1 MFALGAALFL
11 ALIVKDT
18 VGLPLEQYLRVVVQI
33 GVGVYAALWLVRS
46 WSDVRLSRYLLF
58 FLYLAVLS
66 ATAAVSGQ
74 PVWVLLQVF
83 SLACVF
89 IFFIAFAEYFDDP
102 GEARRLIFA
111 VVGGA
116 FAAACLAGIILY
128 VLDPARTI
136 DTTVD
141 PWRYKGAFNKPG
153 CVAAAAGLLLLFAV
167 FERWHPL
174 LRLGAGL
181 VAAANLLLSGSRSSM
196 LAAAAAILVTLLIYS
211 PRRLLLAGAAVGAAL
226 AFVYVDAAVDLSLP
240 PSVQKAMR
248 LESVHTLSGRTDM
261 WALGLEVLA
270 GSPVLGYGFTVG
282 SDAFSGMRYQII
294 DQFGTSSNMV
304 KQGGLLDS
312 GYMQSLMDSG
322 ILGITV
328 YGVIILVS
336 LFSAVRQPD
345 RYVGAPI
352 LACLLFLAI
361 ANVGESLIFAG
372 ATPHSV
378 FYWYLAI
385 LSARL
390 LRSSPSPAVVAS
402 LPAAPAASRP

>member
-1 MFALGAALFL
+1 M
-11 ALIVKDT
+11 
-18 VGLPLEQYLRVVVQI
+18 VVQI
-33 GVGVYAALWLVRS
+33 GVGAYAALWLVKY
-46 WSDVRLSRYLLF
+46 WSDARLSRYTLF
-58 FLYLAVLS
+58 FLYLLALS

-89 IFFIAFAEYFDDP
+89 IFFIAFAEHFDDP
-102 GEARRLIFA
+102 GEARCRIFA

-116 FAAACLAGIILY
+116 FAAACLAGIMLY

-174 LRLGAGL
+174 LRIGAGL

-196 LAAAAAILVTLLIYS
+196 LAAAAAVLVTLLVHS

-226 AFVYVDAAVDLSLP
+226 AFVYVDSAVELSLP
-240 PSVQKAMR
+240 PSMQKAMR
-248 LESVHTLSGRTDM
+248 LESVSTLSGRTDM
-261 WALGLEVLA
+261 WALGLEVLT

-322 ILGITV
+322 VLGITV
-328 YGVIILVS
+328 YGLIILVS
-336 LFSAVRQPD
+336 IVSAAFQRD
-345 RYVGAPI
+345 RHVGAPI

-390 LRSSPSPAVVAS
+390 LRSSPAS
-402 LPAAPAASRP
+402 APIAARPPPAAVTSGP